1 MKFEN
6 VLNNYI
12 DLLNC
17 SSKELSNYSNLS
29 PAAISRYRNG
39 ERIPSFNSEQ
49 LNSLMIG
56 IVQIAKEKNLK
67 DITFDKVKKD
77 FSEAFGKNS
86 IDFDIVRTNLK
97 KLISELDMS
106 ISQIA
111 KSLGFDSSYI
121 SRIIS
126 GQRKPSD
133 IEEFVNLICK
143 YIVKYYSSED
153 KKNIIATTIGCSL
166 ADIADFESYINK
178 LSDWLYTEKAI
189 NDKNKNAPINNF
201 LEKLDEFNLDE
212 YIKAIHFDTLKV
224 PSVPFH
230 FVNPKNY
237 FGLDEMKNGELD
249 FFKATILSKTKEPIF
264 MYNDM
269 PMDDM
274 AKDLDFGKKWMF
286 AIACSLKKGL
296 HLNMIHNLDRPFNEL
311 MLGLESWIPM
321 YMTGQI
327 SPYYFKTP
335 TNNVFYHTIYTSEV
349 CALYGEGLKGNHE
362 DSKYYLTNK
371 KNELNFYKKMSDEL
385 LKKASPLMNI
395 YTKDN
400 KKDFEEFINSE
411 KSNKQNKITEISNN
425 NINNTFK
432 NIKFTTCKEK
442 WVMLSK
448 KTNPE
453 IHFVIYHQTLREAI
467 ENFIAPVIE

>member
-6 VLNNYI
+6 ILNNYI
-12 DLLNC
+12 ELLDC
-17 SSKELSNYSNLS
+17 SSKELSTYSNIS

-49 LNSLMIG
+49 LNNLVSG
-56 IVQIAKEKNLK
+56 IVKIAKEKNLK
-67 DITFDKVKKD
+67 NITFDKVKKD

-86 IDFDIVRTNLK
+86 IDFNIVRTNLK

-106 ISQIA
+106 ISHIA

-121 SRIIS
+121 SRIVS

-133 IEEFVNLICK
+133 IEEFVNSICK
-143 YIVKYYSSED
+143 YVIKYYSSEE
-153 KKNIIATTIGCSL
+153 KKNSIATIIGCSFL
-166 ADIADFESYINK
+166 DIEDSEDYTNK
-178 LSDWLYTEKAI
+178 LSNWLYTEKAI
-189 NDKNKNAPINNF
+189 NDKNRNTPINNF
-201 LEKLDEFNLDE
+201 LEKLDEFDLDK

-230 FVNPKNY
+230 FMNSKNY

-249 FFKATILSKTKEPIF
+249 FFKATILSKTKKPIF

-274 AKDLDFGKKWMF
+274 AEDLDFGKKWMF
-286 AIACSLKKGL
+286 ALACSLKKGL
-296 HLNMIHNLDRPFNEL
+296 HLNMIHDLNRPFNEL

-327 SPYYFKTP
+327 SPYYFESP
-335 TNNVFYHTIYTSEV
+335 TNQVFYHTLYCSEV
-349 CALYGEGLKGNHE
+349 CALSGEGLKNDHKN
-362 DSKYYLTNK
+362 SKYYLTNK
-371 KNELNFYKKMSDEL
+371 KNELEFYKKRAKGL

-400 KKDFEEFINSE
+400 KKDFDEFINSE
-411 KSNKQNKITEISNN
+411 KSNKQNKILEISNDS
-425 NINNTFK
+425 INNTFK
-432 NIKFTTCKEK
+432 NIRFTTCKGK

-448 KTNPE
+448 RTNPE
-453 IHFVIYHQTLREAI
+453 IHFVIYHKTLCEAI
-467 ENFIAPVIE
+467 ENFIAPVSE

>member
-1 MKFEN
+1 MKGLKLIMEFKDK
-6 VLNNYI
+6 LNYYI
-12 DLLNC
+12 ELLDC
-17 SSKELSNYSNLS
+17 SSSEIANACNISAS
-29 PAAISRYRNG
+29 AISRYRNG

-56 IVQIAKEKNLK
+56 IAQIAKEKNLK

-86 IDFDIVRTNLK
+86 IDFDIVRINLK

-201 LEKLDEFNLDE
+201 LEKLDEFNLD
-212 YIKAIHFDTLKV
+212 
-224 PSVPFH
+224 
-230 FVNPKNY
+230 
-237 FGLDEMKNGELD
+237 
-249 FFKATILSKTKEPIF
+249 
-264 MYNDM
+264 
-269 PMDDM
+269 
-274 AKDLDFGKKWMF
+274 
-286 AIACSLKKGL
+286 
-296 HLNMIHNLDRPFNEL
+296 
-311 MLGLESWIPM
+311 
-321 YMTGQI
+321 
-327 SPYYFKTP
+327 
-335 TNNVFYHTIYTSEV
+335 
-349 CALYGEGLKGNHE
+349 
-362 DSKYYLTNK
+362 
-371 KNELNFYKKMSDEL
+371 
-385 LKKASPLMNI
+385 
-395 YTKDN
+395 
-400 KKDFEEFINSE
+400 
-411 KSNKQNKITEISNN
+411 
-425 NINNTFK
+425 
-432 NIKFTTCKEK
+432 
-442 WVMLSK
+442 
-448 KTNPE
+448 
-453 IHFVIYHQTLREAI
+453 
-467 ENFIAPVIE
+467 